1 MDFVRHDLAMSPGDF
16 HALPIELSDI
26 AGFRQLL
33 VPSLTTAPTLVLGST
48 QSIESID
55 GERCDELGIDIVR
68 RRSGGGAVLVSD
80 DDVVWFDLV
89 IGPDD
94 PLWRSDVGR
103 AFEWVGE
110 ACQRSLQSLGVE
122 STMHIGN
129 LRAHRWSKAVCFAG
143 VGPGELLEDGRK
155 IVGISQRRTRNF
167 ARFQVAIL
175 RRWSGAAHAALLRVP
190 DDERKSV
197 AVELDRVATG
207 VDVSREEFLKTLA
220 RQLPRMS
227 DRT

>member
-1 MDFVRHDLAMSPGDF
+1 MEFVRHDLAMSPGEI
-16 HALPIELSDI
+16 HALPIELADI
-26 AGFRQLL
+26 DGFRQLL
-33 VPSLTTAPTLVLGST
+33 VPTLTTAPTLVLGST

-55 GERCDELGIDIVR
+55 VDRCNELGIDIVR

-80 DDVVWFDLV
+80 DDLVWFDLV

-94 PLWRSDVGR
+94 PLWMSDVGR
-103 AFEWVGE
+103 AFEWVGS
-110 ACQRSLQSLGVE
+110 ACQRSLQSFGVE
-122 STMHIGN
+122 TTMHVGS

-143 VGPGELLEDGRK
+143 VGPGELLTGGRK

-167 ARFQVAIL
+167 TRFQVAIL

-190 DDERKSV
+190 DDERTSV

-207 VDVSREEFLKTLA
+207 VDVSGEEFLKTLA
-220 RQLPRMS
+220 RQLPEIR
-227 DRT
+227 R